1 MSYILDALRKS
12 DEQRRRGATPTLQT
26 PQPPPAPAQPKT
38 FWMVALAVLLVGGG
52 VLIGAF
58 GPWQGSPPA
67 KVAALPAAK
76 PPVTPAA
83 PAPSAPPP
91 LVEAPKPV
99 PPAASTP
106 APAPVV
112 EAPKQAP
119 VAPQAAVVPQPQPTV
134 ARSAAPAVRAER
146 APKTTVAAAKSSAPA
161 PRKPDVQDKANEAAR
176 KPAAPAQP
184 PAVPM
189 SDLPIA
195 VQQEMPRLAISAHA
209 YSSVPRE
216 RLVGIE
222 DRVLREGDEAAPGLV
237 LEQITPDGMIMT
249 YKGYRFRR
257 GAR

>member
-12 DEQRRRGATPTLQT
+12 DEQLRRGATPTLQT
-26 PQPPPAPAQPKT
+26 PQSPPPAAARPRT
-38 FWMVALAVLLVGGG
+38 FWMVALAVLLLGGG
-52 VLIGAF
+52 VLIGAL

-67 KVAALPAAK
+67 QVAALPAPK
-76 PPVTPAA
+76 PPAA
-83 PAPSAPPP
+83 PTA
-91 LVEAPKPV
+91 
-99 PPAASTP
+99 PPAAMAP
-106 APAPVV
+106 APVMATPKPQPVV
-112 EAPKQAP
+112 EAPQPAPAAPPAMAAPKPQP
-119 VAPQAAVVPQPQPTV
+119 VATNPP
-134 ARSAAPAVRAER
+134 APAVRAER
-146 APKTTVAAAKSSAPA
+146 SPKTTTVAAAKPSAPA
-161 PRKPDVQDKANEAAR
+161 PGKPDAQGKAADAAR
-176 KPAAPAQP
+176 KPAPPPQP
-184 PAVPM
+184 PVVAL
-189 SDLPIA
+189 SDLPVS

>member
-76 PPVTPAA
+76 PPVPA
-83 PAPSAPPP
+83 
-91 LVEAPKPV
+91 
-99 PPAASTP
+99 

-112 EAPKQAP
+112 ETPKQAP
-119 VAPQAAVVPQPQPTV
+119 VAPQAAVVQQPQPTV

-146 APKTTVAAAKSSAPA
+146 APKTTVAATKSSAPA